1 MIYRKV
7 YKKYTLPL
15 SIFVVFENVNPVIWT
30 SESFYPNSY
39 IAYVHKSW
47 FYSLNIFFRG
57 EVFLSN
63 STLIENSA
71 IDNKKNFDF
80 LNKSQPFLKN
90 TALLFYVYYFFGRQ
104 TSQDSDITAV
114 ELYDKGMLRKE
125 PLLKDTFYI
134 TVFNTKGN
142 SNGENSTFVFK
153 IHENSWVKGI
163 PEYYKLYKHFCNVR
177 YFNINPVPVS
187 GKETVFV
194 RSGYLSQFYP
204 HSILNNTLLIS
215 EGVFVVFGV
224 QNFDSSKGDL
234 IQQQHAENLSYND
247 ENPVFVF
254 VSEMESVLSITQ
266 SGWLS
271 YGVCDRCWHRM
282 VLTRS
287 EDGFTGL
294 VQFLLNLELNPGCE
308 SISSKLYFNLVDIHS
323 MQNGSKLNLSLD
335 YLNTNS
341 DLNYLPFSVDI
352 FVRVEE
358 NLIYID
364 ARVEI
369 PLSEHFT

>member
-1 MIYRKV
+1 MWSYGNYFNIKKSNLLKYSTTLSVFVIVFLLCMFFNVKTLNYV
-7 YKKYTLPL
+7 YTITFLL
-15 SIFVVFENVNPVIWT
+15 LNFF
-30 SESFYPNSY
+30 SFY
-39 IAYVHKSW
+39 
-47 FYSLNIFFRG
+47 
-57 EVFLSN
+57 
-63 STLIENSA
+63 
-71 IDNKKNFDF
+71 
-80 LNKSQPFLKN
+80 
-90 TALLFYVYYFFGRQ
+90 FYVYFFGRQ

-125 PLLKDTFYI
+125 PPLKDTFYI

-266 SGWLS
+266 SG
-271 YGVCDRCWHRM
+271 
-282 VLTRS
+282 
-287 EDGFTGL
+287 
-294 VQFLLNLELNPGCE
+294 
-308 SISSKLYFNLVDIHS
+308 
-323 MQNGSKLNLSLD
+323 
-335 YLNTNS
+335 
-341 DLNYLPFSVDI
+341 
-352 FVRVEE
+352 
-358 NLIYID
+358 
-364 ARVEI
+364 
-369 PLSEHFT
+369 